1 MPVQVIIR
9 KPKMPESC
17 ESCDDRLETWYGQG
31 CGLTQGQGGYCP
43 LREVPEWTEKDHN
56 NLVLIKHCMTN
67 DESIMDT
74 LERLCQLAGV
84 VEE

>member
-1 MPVQVIIR
+1 MSGYFQNGKRLRDENKMKYRKIPVVI
-9 KPKMPESC
+9 EAF
-17 ESCDDRLETWYGQG
+17 Q
-31 CGLTQGQGGYCP
+31 
-43 LREVPEWTEKDHN
+43 WTEKDHN

-84 VEE
+84 IEE

>member
-1 MPVQVIIR
+1 MKYRKIPVVI
-9 KPKMPESC
+9 EAF
-17 ESCDDRLETWYGQG
+17 Q
-31 CGLTQGQGGYCP
+31 
-43 LREVPEWTEKDHN
+43 WTEKDHN

-84 VEE
+84 EVGE